1 MEANRRCHLLEL
13 PAELRLR
20 IYEYTLAPT
29 GTLALT
35 STRSKRRATVPI
47 LAPAL
52 LATCRQIHA
61 EAAHI
66 LYADNSVCIM
76 VDAHD
81 TCWPTIAE
89 ARLPQRIL
97 EKLQHMSVI
106 LDATSYFSAGYEDVD
121 WTAFSALV
129 SLRTLRISLIMVGSS
144 PAGMNFVTRRLRPLP
159 DLVAEL
165 FPEIL
170 ERIPAATEI
179 LYGTNTCSEE
189 RKISDHAIEVRER
202 GRLDK
207 LTVMEVDANE
217 LAEMGSEVAKH
228 IGRGCKSGG
237 TDDVFWE
244 HRDSFS
250 AACRI
255 QSF

>member
-1 MEANRRCHLLEL
+1 
-13 PAELRLR
+13 
-20 IYEYTLAPT
+20 
-29 GTLALT
+29 
-35 STRSKRRATVPI
+35 
-47 LAPAL
+47 
-52 LATCRQIHA
+52 
-61 EAAHI
+61 
-66 LYADNSVCIM
+66 
-76 VDAHD
+76 
-81 TCWPTIAE
+81 
-89 ARLPQRIL
+89 L

>member
-1 MEANRRCHLLEL
+1 METNRRCHLLEL

-20 IYEYTLAPT
+20 IYEYALAPT
-29 GTLALT
+29 GTLSLT
-35 STRSKRRATVPI
+35 STKSKRRATVPI

-66 LYADNSVCIM
+66 LYTDNSVCIT

-89 ARLPQRIL
+89 SRLPQRIL

-121 WTAFSALV
+121 WTAFSAL
-129 SLRTLRISLIMVGSS
+129 ISLKTIRITLLTVGIRPST
-144 PAGMNFVTRRLRPLP
+144 NFLPRRLRPLRE
-159 DLVAEL
+159 LVAEL
-165 FPEIL
+165 LPEIL
-170 ERIPAATEI
+170 ERIPAATQI
-179 LYGTNTCSEE
+179 SYGTHSCSEE
-189 RKISDHAIEVRER
+189 RKISDHAVEVRQR

-207 LTVMEVDANE
+207 MRLIEVDAYE
-217 LAEMGSEVAKH
+217 LTEIGLGVAKNVE
-228 IGRGCKSGG
+228 RGCKSGG
-237 TDDVFWE
+237 VDDVFWE
-244 HRDSFS
+244 NRDSYS